1 MDRRG
6 CHGRRG
12 GGVVLDEVLIGY
24 YPMEKEVAAV
34 PSALTGDGVSSGVCT
49 KATMQILID

>member
-1 MDRRG
+1 M
-6 CHGRRG
+6 
-12 GGVVLDEVLIGY
+12 DEVLIGY